1 MSDFVLVAIELLIL
15 LVVLAGL
22 VFLLFMA
29 TLAFFGVPWVRTPGK
44 VGRKMFELA
53 DLKQGERVADFGCGD
68 ASLLITAAKEYGA
81 CGIGYDFN
89 PVLIFVGRLRA
100 RLAGVGDKIE
110 LRVANFN
117 TVDLP
122 EVDLIAS
129 YLLEPVQNKLSKRFR
144 GHYKPGTKVVSRGFR
159 YKDFPLIKQE
169 KHGKETIL
177 LYHIS

>member
-1 MSDFVLVAIELLIL
+1 MNEFVVIAIELLIL

-29 TLAFFGVPWVRTPGK
+29 TLAFFGVPWVRTPSK
-44 VGRKMFELA
+44 VGRKMYDVAELKA
-53 DLKQGERVADFGCGD
+53 GEKVADFGCGD

-81 CGIGYDFN
+81 HGIGYDFN
-89 PVLIFVGRLRA
+89 PILISIGRLRA
-100 RLAGVGDKIE
+100 RLAGVGDKVE

-129 YLLEPVQNKLSKRFR
+129 YLLEPAQDRLAKRFM
-144 GHYKPGTKVVSRGFR
+144 GHYASGTRVVSRGFK
-159 YKDFPLIKQE
+159 YADLPLIKQE
-169 KHGKETIL
+169 KHGKETVL
-177 LYHIS
+177 LYHIP